1 MPGNHGPSAQTLL
14 ESPARG
20 GYREP
25 MIFRI
30 LLLIAGV
37 FFCSTAVIFIRES
50 SEHVILLSSYRLLV
64 AAIALTPLFIR
75 DYKRQAVR
83 VLAPHIM
90 LGVVPGIL
98 LGIHFISWIKAAR
111 MTTAVNASLI
121 VNLSPIVMPFI
132 LFYMIRERITKRELI
147 GTALAV
153 AGVLVLSAAD
163 FNVSRRYFWGD
174 VLCFGSMLFL
184 TFYLALGRRNKHL
197 ESIWLYVVPLFY
209 IAGIMCFFIALFF
222 VNPIKPY
229 SVREIALILALG
241 IVPTV
246 FGHSILNYSLK
257 HMKGQIISIF
267 IMTQFIF
274 AGVMAYF
281 IWRELPGL
289 SFYFASILVLG
300 GAVLAIERNN
310 G

>member
-1 MPGNHGPSAQTLL
+1 
-14 ESPARG
+14 
-20 GYREP
+20 

>member
-1 MPGNHGPSAQTLL
+1 
-14 ESPARG
+14 
-20 GYREP
+20 

-30 LLLIAGV
+30 LLLAAGV
-37 FFCSTAVIFIRES
+37 FFCSTAVIFIKVS
-50 SEHVILLSSYRLLV
+50 TEHAILLSSYRLLV
-64 AAIALTPLFIR
+64 AAVALTPLFIR
-75 DYKRQAVR
+75 DYRRQAVR
-83 VLAPHIM
+83 ALAPHIRSAIA
-90 LGVVPGIL
+90 PGIL
-98 LGIHFISWIKAAR
+98 LGVHFISWIIAAR

-132 LFYMIRERITKRELI
+132 LFYMIHERITRRELI
-147 GTALAV
+147 GTALAI

-174 VLCFGSMLFL
+174 VLCFVSMLFF

-222 VNPIKPY
+222 VNPIKAY
-229 SVREIALILALG
+229 NVKEIALILALG

-267 IMTQFIF
+267 NMTQFIF

-281 IWRELPGL
+281 IWRETPGPL
-289 SFYFASILVLG
+289 FYLASILVLG
-300 GAVLAIERNN
+300 GAILAIERKNA
-310 G
+310 